1 MGIYQGLRSNR
12 FPYTG
17 VSVSPLDENLVD
29 AFNRNFQQRLSLLQ
43 NVGESPNTKNIA
55 NYAWNQAIKEQQ
67 APGLPEST
75 INPFEVTPFPRTPD
89 VSFIDFSTP
98 QPRQLQPGDLF
109 GPDSLPVRKGGLDS
123 FFSIKNIADR
133 KKIFGD
139 LVNNINNAPRLQP
152 GDLFTSGLTSAIKDL
167 NPLGSNPM
175 GFRDTKSRKA
185 FEEAINN
192 LAKQGLNPDQIAKQL
207 FNNPAQG
214 GLGKWYQPAAFQDL
228 LNNAKQVGTRVADEL
243 FPGRH
248 TVPEHLLDAI
258 ETPEFSQ
265 AVRNRSLN
273 IPLGESTS
281 LGSLSEKESKWLL
294 DPRRTPRAGGG
305 AFGSV
310 VVPTNTQ
317 TAFKIQEGDTG
328 LQFGNFKS
336 GSKEFYE
343 NEVDKAIRTAELGY
357 GPRVKS
363 LTLQPIEN
371 DRYRA
376 VTRTEAV
383 PHRSYSLLSD
393 AEKEF
398 YNRDLYKLN
407 ENLMRGGILNKDS
420 HINNVLLNDATKQLM
435 QVDSGLA
442 EDYDPTNI
450 KHLYHR
456 LRNIGDGMFQAG
468 FPELSAETLQLGR
481 GLLDE
486 LSRNPSPELY
496 AEAENF
502 FNRSGNILLKTP
514 NEYPDLPK
522 QNLIDSVADTTGIS
536 QPWSKSLK
544 AGMRSA
550 AGVSALDFIPS
561 KEAVNRFTNEG
572 LQGGAAQMAQDYASG
587 IPMAVA
593 MGAATTLVPAIGTA
607 AAPVIGG
614 AALIRGG
621 EAINQAYL
629 NATGKNFPTRN
640 VVGQQGS
647 VYAGPTPTI
656 KPRTGTAI
664 LGGKPI
670 QVPYGSVAGIK
681 TVGRPWWDQVGSRIQ
696 KFADVLNRSSVLGR

>member
-1 MGIYQGLRSNR
+1 MAGFETRAIWGSDQGLRSNR

-29 AFNRNFQQRLSLLQ
+29 AFNRNFQQRFSLLQ

-55 NYAWNQAIKEQQ
+55 NFAWNQAIKEQQ
-67 APGLPEST
+67 APSLPKST
-75 INPFEVTPFPRTPD
+75 INPFEVSPFPRTPD

-98 QPRQLQPGDLF
+98 QPRQ
-109 GPDSLPVRKGGLDS
+109 
-123 FFSIKNIADR
+123 I
-133 KKIFGD
+133 
-139 LVNNINNAPRLQP
+139 QP
-152 GDLFTSGLTSAIKDL
+152 GDLFTSGLTSAIKYL
-167 NPLGSNPM
+167 NPLGSHPM
-175 GFRDTKSRKA
+175 GWQDGGSGPSWNTESRKA
-185 FEEAINN
+185 FEEAVNN
-192 LAKQGLNPDQIAKQL
+192 LAKQGLSPDQIAKQL
-207 FNNPAQG
+207 FNKPAQEKPG
-214 GLGKWYQPAAFQDL
+214 QAFQNFLDHFGIHYGINNVGQKGN
-228 LNNAKQVGTRVADEL
+228 LNQIPIPQGYKTLFQNFIVNPTKQAVQTVKQAGTRAADEL

-328 LQFGNFKS
+328 LQIGKFKS

-357 GPRVKS
+357 GPMVKS
-363 LTLQPIEN
+363 LTLQPTEN
-371 DRYRA
+371 NSYRA

-383 PHRSYSLLSD
+383 PHRKFNLLSD
-393 AEKEF
+393 AEKQF
-398 YNRDLYKLN
+398 MKRGVYKLN

-420 HINNVLLNDATKQLM
+420 HFENVLLNDATKQLM

-442 EDYDPTNI
+442 QDYDPTNI
-450 KHLYHR
+450 DHLYYR
-456 LRNIGDGMFQAG
+456 LSNISGGLFQAG
-468 FPELSAETLQLGR
+468 FPELSAETRQLGQ

-502 FNRSGNILLKTP
+502 FNRSGNILLNTP
-514 NEYPDLPK
+514 NEYPGIPTQTTVPAKKSLAQSLKTNVKPTTKAFLLDAGINYALGASP
-522 QNLIDSVADTTGIS
+522 QEALVTAISDPISAENLGGAPTAAIERLGPQGQFVDTRSNTVLSPEGRYTNTGI
-536 QPWSKSLK
+536 
-544 AGMRSA
+544 
-550 AGVSALDFIPS
+550 
-561 KEAVNRFTNEG
+561 
-572 LQGGAAQMAQDYASG
+572 
-587 IPMAVA
+587 
-593 MGAATTLVPAIGTA
+593 
-607 AAPVIGG
+607 
-614 AALIRGG
+614 
-621 EAINQAYL
+621 AY
-629 NATGKNFPTRN
+629 KN
-640 VVGQQGS
+640 
-647 VYAGPTPTI
+647 
-656 KPRTGTAI
+656 
-664 LGGKPI
+664 GKPVV
-670 QVPYGSVAGIK
+670 VPRGSVAGEGNILTQAQQVFQNAAATWK
-681 TVGRPWWDQVGSRIQ
+681 KRLGALGIFGR
-696 KFADVLNRSSVLGR
+696 

>member
-1 MGIYQGLRSNR
+1 MAGFETRAIWGSDQGLRSNR

-55 NYAWNQAIKEQQ
+55 NFAWNQAIKEQQ
-67 APGLPEST
+67 APGLPKST
-75 INPFEVTPFPRTPD
+75 INPFEISPFPRTPD

-109 GPDSLPVRKGGLDS
+109 SPGLTDLIKQPVKSISPPARRGGLDS
-123 FFSIKNIADR
+123 FFSIKNTADR

-139 LVNNINNAPRLQP
+139 LLNSINNAPRLQT
-152 GDLFTSGLTSAIKDL
+152 GDLL
-167 NPLGSNPM
+167 
-175 GFRDTKSRKA
+175 
-185 FEEAINN
+185 
-192 LAKQGLNPDQIAKQL
+192 L

-214 GLGKWYQPAAFQDL
+214 GLGKWYQPAAFQNL
-228 LNNAKQVGTRVADEL
+228 LNNAKQVGTRVADAL

-328 LQFGNFKS
+328 LQIGNFKS

-357 GPRVKS
+357 GPMVKS
-363 LTLQPIEN
+363 LTLQPTEN
-371 DRYRA
+371 NSYRA

-383 PHRSYSLLSD
+383 PHRKFSSLSD
-393 AEKEF
+393 AEKQF
-398 YNRDLYKLN
+398 MKRGVYKLN

-420 HINNVLLNDATKQLM
+420 HFENVLLNDATKQLM

-442 EDYDPTNI
+442 QDYDPTNI
-450 KHLYHR
+450 NHLYHR
-456 LRNIGDGMFQAG
+456 LSNISGGLFQAG
-468 FPELSAETLQLGR
+468 FPELSAETRQLGQ

-514 NEYPDLPK
+514 NEYPGMPTQTTAPAKKSLAQSLKTNVKPTTKAFLLDAGINYALGASP
-522 QNLIDSVADTTGIS
+522 QEALVTAISDPISAENLGGAPTAAIERLGPQGQFVDTRSNTVLSPEGRYTNTGIAY
-536 QPWSKSLK
+536 K
-544 AGMRSA
+544 
-550 AGVSALDFIPS
+550 
-561 KEAVNRFTNEG
+561 
-572 LQGGAAQMAQDYASG
+572 GGRP
-587 IPMAVA
+587 IV
-593 MGAATTLVPAIGTA
+593 VP
-607 AAPVIGG
+607 
-614 AALIRGG
+614 R
-621 EAINQAYL
+621 
-629 NATGKNFPTRN
+629 
-640 VVGQQGS
+640 
-647 VYAGPTPTI
+647 
-656 KPRTGTAI
+656 
-664 LGGKPI
+664 
-670 QVPYGSVAGIK
+670 GSVAGEGNIMTQAQQVFQNAAAAWRK
-681 TVGRPWWDQVGSRIQ
+681 RLGALGIFGR
-696 KFADVLNRSSVLGR
+696 

>member
-1 MGIYQGLRSNR
+1 MAGFETRAIWGSDQGLRSNR

-55 NYAWNQAIKEQQ
+55 NFAWNQAIKEQQ
-67 APGLPEST
+67 TPGLPKST
-75 INPFEVTPFPRTPD
+75 INPFEVSPFPRTPD

-109 GPDSLPVRKGGLDS
+109 SPGLTDLIKQPVKSISPPARRGGLDS
-123 FFSIKNIADR
+123 FFSIKNTADR

-139 LVNNINNAPRLQP
+139 LLNSINNAPRLQTW
-152 GDLFTSGLTSAIKDL
+152 DLL
-167 NPLGSNPM
+167 
-175 GFRDTKSRKA
+175 
-185 FEEAINN
+185 
-192 LAKQGLNPDQIAKQL
+192 L

-214 GLGKWYQPAAFQDL
+214 GLGKWYQPAAFQNL
-228 LNNAKQVGTRVADEL
+228 LNNAKQVGTRVADAL

-328 LQFGNFKS
+328 LRIGNFKS

-357 GPRVKS
+357 GPMVKS
-363 LTLQPIEN
+363 LTLQPTEN
-371 DRYRA
+371 NSYRA

-383 PHRSYSLLSD
+383 PHRKFSSLSD
-393 AEKEF
+393 AEKQF
-398 YNRDLYKLN
+398 MKRGVYKLN

-420 HINNVLLNDATKQLM
+420 HFENVLLNDATKQLM

-442 EDYDPTNI
+442 QDYDPTNI
-450 KHLYHR
+450 NHLYHR
-456 LRNIGDGMFQAG
+456 LSNISGGLFQAG
-468 FPELSAETLQLGR
+468 FPELSAETRQLGQ

-514 NEYPDLPK
+514 NEYPALPK
-522 QNLIDSVADTTGIS
+522 QNLIDSVADATGIS

-544 AGMRSA
+544 AGMRNA

-607 AAPVIGG
+607 AAPVVGG

-670 QVPYGSVAGIK
+670 QVPYGSVAGVK
-681 TVGRPWWDQVGSRIQ
+681 KVGRPWWDQAGSRIQ
-696 KFADVLNRSSVLGR
+696 QFADLLNRGSIFGR